1 MEMGFTL
8 MGILQILIL
17 LIHNTR
23 EEGLTG
29 QTSELEKVNISNHS
43 QKQALNLSDS
53 IGIPRLYSV
62 RNQDIFMLGPSTCSV
77 PKIREI
83 HLKGSHLILP
93 PMIRN
98 DRIRRNRED

>member
-1 MEMGFTL
+1 MEMAFTP

-23 EEGLTG
+23 GEGLTG
-29 QTSELEKVNISNHS
+29 QTIKQEKVNISNHS
-43 QKQALNLSDS
+43 LKLALNLSDS
-53 IGIPRLYSV
+53 TGIPRLYSV
-62 RNQDIFMLGPSTCSV
+62 RNQDIFMLEPNTCSV
-77 PKIREI
+77 PKIKEI